1 MCMKESINERINAL
15 YEYSL
20 ERSIRAYAMK
30 VGLAPTT
37 LNECLRNGAEPRYT
51 LIKRIIDSTPGLSI
65 KWLLTGEGEMF
76 ESEERAPSKSGHD
89 PEELQKLKERVKY
102 LEGSNDALREL
113 LFRKA
118 DRTENEELRKKHVG

>member
-1 MCMKESINERINAL
+1 MEESINERIKAV
-15 YEYSL
+15 YEHSR
-20 ERSIRAYAMK
+20 EKSVRAYAIK
-30 VGLAPTT
+30 IGIPPTT
-37 LNECLRNGAEPRYT
+37 LNECIKNSTEPRYS

-76 ESEERAPSKSGHD
+76 EEVEKVSSKESGD
-89 PEELQKLKERVKY
+89 SGEMQKLKERIKY

-118 DRTENEELRKKHVG
+118 DRTESEELRKKHVG